1 MNAHVDPRRPIQIAL
16 VSDAAQKAK
25 ARDLAAIMANDP
37 PALNHRE
44 VALALAI
51 RAYRDNPVHLR
62 TALAAIIP
70 AELGDIGSLVWSHI
84 ARVS

>member
-1 MNAHVDPRRPIQIAL
+1 MNTQDPRRASQIANL
-16 VSDAAQKAK
+16 S
-25 ARDLAAIMANDP
+25 AITTGNP
-37 PALNHRE
+37 PALSYRE
-44 VALALAI
+44 TDLLLAI

>member
-1 MNAHVDPRRPIQIAL
+1 MNAHVDPRRAAQVAILGPQ
-16 VSDAAQKAK
+16 AQKAP
-25 ARDLAAIMANDP
+25 LAAITANDP

-44 VALALAI
+44 VALVLAI